1 MDETLRHQR
10 DTSLGQ
16 LEALIRRGREIRH
29 TLAVDATRAWQQ
41 DCAAAINQLSGG
53 SKAHWLA
60 RAYSGAFLVRSA
72 HGGVV
77 VEADAAEIVDRILD
91 VLAQGATSLRGM
103 DDVAEGSGGPD
114 SPPLHSGA
122 APRPRQFEFVH
133 NVELRPVLER
143 AFADSRDAFDRGEFG
158 LALILS
164 CGVIEAVLTDALD
177 QRAAGIGQQ
186 AELDQGRGG
195 PSASAEVGSRSDPTN
210 QRLPGG
216 PLLRSAPADRRSAQ
230 REGWSGPPAAD
241 SRIADWPFDSRI
253 AAAERAKL
261 IRGGCARLPPVART
275 YRDLTDA
282 AGELRADAPVS
293 ERDARVAGQV
303 LRVVMRDLDPGR

>member
-1 MDETLRHQR
+1 MDDHLRHQR

-29 TLAVDATRAWQQ
+29 TRAVDTTRAWQQ

-60 RAYSGAFLVRSA
+60 RAYSSAFLVRSA

-77 VEADAAEIVDRILD
+77 VEADATEIVDRILD
-91 VLAQGATSLRGM
+91 VLAQGAASLNGM
-103 DDVAEGSGGPD
+103 DEVVESSRGPD
-114 SPPLHSGA
+114 SPSLHSSA

-133 NVELRPVLER
+133 NAELRPVLDR
-143 AFADSRDAFDRGEFG
+143 ALADSRDAFERGEFG

-177 QRAAGIGQQ
+177 QRAG
-186 AELDQGRGG
+186 LDNRRGG
-195 PSASAEVGSRSDPTN
+195 PSDSALRASSDK
-210 QRLPGG
+210 
-216 PLLRSAPADRRSAQ
+216 
-230 REGWSGPPAAD
+230 SGPPAAD
-241 SRIADWPFDSRI
+241 SRIADWSFETRI

-261 IRGGCARLPPVART
+261 IRGGCARLPPVARK
-275 YRDLTDA
+275 YQDLTDG

-293 ERDARVAGQV
+293 EREARVAAQV